1 MRAMV
6 YTQYGPPEVLQLKEL
21 EKPVPKDNE
30 ILIRIHATAVSS
42 GDWRLRKADPFAVR
56 IFFGL
61 RKPKK
66 EILGGVFAG
75 VIEAVGK
82 DVKRFKTG
90 DRVFG
95 STGMSCGTYAEYRC
109 LSEDGVVALKPENMS
124 DEEAAAVPFGGLT
137 ALYFLKKAKIQ
148 RGQKVLIY
156 GASGAVGT
164 AAVQIA
170 KYFGAEVTGVCSTR
184 NVEVVKSLGADN
196 VIDYRQ
202 EDFTKSGETYDVIF
216 DTVGKSSFSR
226 SKGSLSKNGVLIL
239 GAAGVSHGILGFWTS
254 LTSSKKVL
262 SGVIKELA
270 EDLHFLKQLAEAEQL
285 RSVIDR
291 SYPLEQTAEAHRY
304 VELGHKRG
312 NVVIT
317 VEPSPT

>member
-1 MRAMV
+1 MKAMV

-21 EKPVPKDNE
+21 EKPVPQDNE

-61 RKPKK
+61 LKPKK

-75 VIEAVGK
+75 VVEATGK
-82 DVKRFKTG
+82 EVKRFKKG

-109 LSEDGVVALKPENMS
+109 LSEDGVVALKPEKMS
-124 DEEAAAVPFGGLT
+124 DQEAAAVPFGGLT

-184 NVEVVKSLGADN
+184 NVEVVKSLGADK
-196 VIDYRQ
+196 VIDYSQ

-216 DTVGKSSFSR
+216 DTVGKSLFSR

-239 GAAGVSHGILGFWTS
+239 SAAGVSHGILGLWTS

-270 EDLHFLKQLAEAEQL
+270 EDLHFLKQMIEAEQI

-304 VELGHKRG
+304 VELGHKTG